1 MNVRYDPEADILYI
15 LIKEGEVSD
24 SDEVDEDIWVEYDK
38 EGKIAGI
45 EIWSASRRVSTNL
58 KRTNGLLDYTAED
71 AEKDLK
77 NLKEFLGRDR

>member
-1 MNVRYDPEADILYI
+1 MNFRYDSKADILHI
-15 LIKEGEVSD
+15 LFAEGEVSD